1 MQTKDW
7 EEYSEEEILVAN
19 IEKYNQEHIVKF
31 YEDYEEPRYLY
42 GEYDVIFG
50 AVIKQLANKLGRPI
64 KAVDLCGGA
73 GKAAFVMK
81 QCQPDCEVY
90 LVDIADKMLEI
101 ASNRARAHNISGIHL
116 VQSDAYS
123 FLQSSEKYDLIVFS
137 SAIHHFKDP
146 VQLISTAA
154 QSLTEAGLI
163 ITIADPTVLIKS
175 RRYRFFQFVLSLSQ
189 QRGTLLRN
197 CLQRR
202 SRPDQDEA
210 AAAPPDFDLAEYQ
223 TYTGIDDHSLSASIR
238 TLGLE
243 PLVHLRYPAGEPLLT
258 KIMPFLGL
266 YWAFSMVITKAGA
279 ALVGCAPE
287 IKEEIRTHMPYRF
300 HFIESA

>member
-1 MQTKDW
+1 MKAKGW
-7 EEYSEEEILVAN
+7 EEYSEDEILVAN

-42 GEYDVIFG
+42 REYEVIFG
-50 AVIKQLANKLGRPI
+50 AVLKRLAGQLGRPV

-73 GKAAFVMK
+73 GKAAFVIK
-81 QCQPDCEVY
+81 QCQPDCEVF

-101 ASNRARAHNISGIHL
+101 ASDRARAQSISGIHM
-116 VQSDAYS
+116 VQSDAFS

-146 VQLISTAA
+146 LQLISTAA

-175 RRYRFFQFVLSLSQ
+175 RRYRFFQFMLSLSQ
-189 QRGTLLRN
+189 QRGALLRN

-202 SRPDQDEA
+202 FRPGQDQA
-210 AAAPPDFDLAEYQ
+210 AATPPDFDLAEYQ
-223 TYTGIDDHSLSASIR
+223 TYTGIDDRSLSSRIR
-238 TLGLE
+238 TAGLE
-243 PLVHLRYPAGEPLLT
+243 AVVHLRYPAGEPFMT

-266 YWAFSMVITKAGA
+266 YWAFSMVITRTGA
-279 ALVGCAPE
+279 VLAGCAPDMKKE
-287 IKEEIRTHMPYRF
+287 ISTKMPYRF
-300 HFIESA
+300 RFIGPA